1 MLTRFRKLQHIFFS
15 FAEWVD
21 SSGAARHDFCGNV
34 IALFDCH
41 WRESA
46 KLAIIDERRIQQQQQ
61 TNAWNAIL
69 PERVSS
75 CRFPNDNRLGI
86 SIDGHVFRHAIFW
99 LHASLFVIWRQSKQ
113 SPNSLQRTNRRQ
125 KTTEKQKN
133 QRWEMHKSDWLCA
146 LSQWGRKRVAPFSSS
161 SPPKRRSRTR
171 LPSTTFPSSCLYIY
185 FDYSMRPPKRDDG
198 LIEWNIRCCCQFVLP
213 QVYCDARHLYF
224 MSSRVWCLFDNRPS
238 VTGSLK
244 VSMKH
249 SCGVWGQ
256 KGVDKK
262 KMTTRGE
269 KGHREG
275 QVVCAGDY
283 TTI

>member
-1 MLTRFRKLQHIFFS
+1 
-15 FAEWVD
+15 
-21 SSGAARHDFCGNV
+21 
-34 IALFDCH
+34 
-41 WRESA
+41 
-46 KLAIIDERRIQQQQQ
+46 
-61 TNAWNAIL
+61 
-69 PERVSS
+69 
-75 CRFPNDNRLGI
+75 
-86 SIDGHVFRHAIFW
+86 
-99 LHASLFVIWRQSKQ
+99 
-113 SPNSLQRTNRRQ
+113 
-125 KTTEKQKN
+125 
-133 QRWEMHKSDWLCA
+133 MHKSDWLCA

>member
-1 MLTRFRKLQHIFFS
+1 MSLHCSIAIGESQPNWRSSMNDGFSSSNKQTLEMRSCRNEFHHVVSPTTVWAYRSMATCSVTRS
-15 FAEWVD
+15 FD
-21 SSGAARHDFCGNV
+21 YMRLCSSSDANQNN
-34 IALFDCH
+34 
-41 WRESA
+41 
-46 KLAIIDERRIQQQQQ
+46 RRI
-61 TNAWNAIL
+61 
-69 PERVSS
+69 P
-75 CRFPNDNRLGI
+75 
-86 SIDGHVFRHAIFW
+86 FREQIGG
-99 LHASLFVIWRQSKQ
+99 K
-113 SPNSLQRTNRRQ
+113 
-125 KTTEKQKN
+125 KKTEKQKN

-185 FDYSMRPPKRDDG
+185 FDYSMRPPKRDDDDG

-249 SCGVWGQ
+249 SCGVWGT
-256 KGVDKK
+256 K
-262 KMTTRGE
+262 RG
-269 KGHREG
+269 
-275 QVVCAGDY
+275 
-283 TTI
+283 